1 MKLKSLLIFC
11 LCLSASAYAQNTK
24 TITFSLGDFLN
35 GQGTTLHKNDVG
47 VTNAT
52 AGNTTQLIPREI
64 PNQWTPENA
73 LAIGSGH
80 VLYLTKKGNVFAW
93 GRNNLAQSG
102 QGEFAGKNP
111 VGEEIYRIPIED
123 IVKPT
128 RVSISDVVALY
139 AADNSSFALK
149 KDGSVW
155 AWGNGKY
162 SGMGLTN
169 DYGNPI
175 PTQVIGLPPIA
186 KVLPWGQGAYAFAA
200 DGTVWVWGEGD
211 QARMLQGSE
220 LGTFQAG
227 KPVRSRQGEPID
239 VRAPI
244 NDGTNTYVLA
254 RDGRVWNSRMKT
266 PIAPLSF
273 ERLYG
278 DNGYTGGTYFG
289 LTKDA
294 KIFMWKSGDLS
305 VYLNKRPEH
314 RIVQIEGIGNPIDI
328 AHEYNFV
335 VFLQKNGSLIVW
347 GGAGTLGRENAVFV
361 SGMTSAAQIPQSVN
375 FSEKFA
381 TIKSNSSGILA
392 MTASGNVY
400 MHNAMN
406 TDSVALKKGRGLGS
420 FTELLKPEHLPE

>member
-1 MKLKSLLIFC
+1 MKSKFFLIFC
-11 LCLSASAYAQNTK
+11 LCLSASAYSQNSK
-24 TITFSLGDFLN
+24 TITFSLGDVLN
-35 GQGTTLHKNDVG
+35 GLGATAQKNDG
-47 VTNAT
+47 GATN

-64 PNQWTPENA
+64 PSEWTPENA
-73 LAIGSGH
+73 LAIGGRH

-93 GRNNLAQSG
+93 GKNNLAQSG

-111 VGEEIYRIPIED
+111 AGDEIYRIPMED
-123 IVKPT
+123 IVKPA
-128 RVSISDVVALY
+128 RVSISDVVAVY
-139 AADNSSFALK
+139 AAGNSSFALK

-162 SGMGLTN
+162 SGLGSTN

-186 KVLPWGQGAYAFAA
+186 KVSPWGQGAYAFAA
-200 DGTVWVWGEGD
+200 DGTVWVWGQGD

-220 LGTFQAG
+220 FKTFQAG

-239 VRAPI
+239 VLAPN

-254 RDGRVWNSRMKT
+254 RDGRVWNSQMKA

-278 DNGYTGGTYFG
+278 DAGYASGTYFG

-294 KIFMWKSGDLS
+294 KIFMWKSGDHSL
-305 VYLNKRPEH
+305 YLNKRAEH
-314 RIVQIEGIGNPIDI
+314 RVVQIEGVGNPINI
-328 AHEYNFV
+328 AHEDDFI
-335 VFLQKNGSLIVW
+335 VFLQKNGSLVVW
-347 GGAGTLGRENAVFV
+347 GGEGALGRGNAVFLTK
-361 SGMTSAAQIPQSVN
+361 MASAAQIPQLVN

-381 TIKSNSSGILA
+381 TIKSYSFGILA
-392 MTASGNVY
+392 MTANGNVY
-400 MHNAMN
+400 MHNATN
-406 TDSVALKKGRGLGS
+406 TDSVAMKKGRGLGS
-420 FTELLKPEHLPE
+420 FTELLRPEQLSE